1 MSEKF
6 KFPVTAHYRIIVHSA
21 EKDLETTQRL
31 FDGFDLVEPVR
42 EMRASSGGR
51 YASFSVSV
59 RFGGR
64 DEMSRFDAQLKFVP
78 GLKMVL

>member
-1 MSEKF
+1 MPEKL
-6 KFPVTAHYRIIVHSA
+6 KFPVVAHYRIIVYA
-21 EKDLETTQRL
+21 EAKDIVAMQRL

-42 EMRASSGGR
+42 EMRASSGGT

-64 DEMSRFDAQLKFVP
+64 DEMSRFDEQLKFVP